1 MSIKEQ
7 PESSGDF
14 GTLFL
19 FFPRTFSSSGPLL
32 FKRVFELQAPDNGFS
47 FFLEFLLFSLYS
59 SIFILLLLGF
69 NSLIIN
75 MRNQYYTD
83 LYENRNGCHYQQNW
97 RRHVIFVIG
106 CSISQSH
113 RLPKTQPI
121 RKLCHGS
128 QDCFWRQGRPGWVFK
143 RFQTFSKGF
152 KSFQNSSKSL
162 QKVGQMVLQRFYHS
176 FLKFSK
182 VFKRF
187 QKFSKLFQIFA
198 KGWTNGSAKVLP

>member
-106 CSISQSH
+106 CSISQSR

-128 QDCFWRQGRPGWVFK
+128 QDCFWRQGRPGWP
-143 RFQTFSKGF
+143 
-152 KSFQNSSKSL
+152 
-162 QKVGQMVLQRFYHS
+162 
-176 FLKFSK
+176 
-182 VFKRF
+182 
-187 QKFSKLFQIFA
+187 FA
-198 KGWTNGSAKVLP
+198 KI